1 MLLKFIKREKG
12 FVAFFITI
20 LILVIMLGITMS
32 IVVVVLGGQLMS
44 KNLVK
49 SVQAYYAAE
58 AGLEDAL
65 LRLKQNPTLSPLSYN
80 LNVGQGAGNVDISNI
95 IGGSR
100 VITSQG
106 DVLNRVRKIRVV
118 YAVETDV
125 ISFHYGAQAGE
136 GGIAME
142 SNSVIHGNVFS
153 NGTVRGV
160 TGNRSATVENTVIVA
175 KSGNKIIN
183 LTIGSGL
190 PDEARVHTCDNSTI
204 NGDLYYVS
212 GGSSNCTV
220 NGGTTR
226 VLPNDIELANM
237 PISNDQ
243 ITNWKNEAVG
253 GGIESGDYT
262 VYGGTTGYLGP
273 KKITGNLIIENNAI
287 LVLTGNLW
295 VVGDIIINNG
305 ATIRLDTNYGS
316 TSGVIIADGIIT
328 AENGAILEGAGVEGS
343 YLLLLTTSNSGAN
356 DFNTPPNTYAIYVK
370 NNSQGAIFYASNGLI
385 RLRNNINIREA
396 TGYRLYLDNNAE
408 ITYETGLINSLFS
421 SGPGGSWQVESWR
434 ETD

>member
-1 MLLKFIKREKG
+1 M
-12 FVAFFITI
+12 
-20 LILVIMLGITMS
+20 LILKNNQKGLAALFISILVLFIIFGIIISVATLIFS
-32 IVVVVLGGQLMS
+32 EQKIL
-44 KNLVK
+44 KNIIK
-49 SVQAYYAAE
+49 SSQSYYAAE
-58 AGLEDAL
+58 AGIEDAL
-65 LRLKQNPTLSPLSYN
+65 LRLKNSPGMSALSYN
-80 LNVGQGAGNVDISNI
+80 LNVANASANINISSI

-106 DVLNRVRKIRVV
+106 DVSNRVRKIQIV
-118 YAVETDV
+118 YAVDTDN

-136 GGIAME
+136 GGIGME
-142 SNSVIHGNVFS
+142 ANSVIHGNVFS

-204 NGDLYYVS
+204 NGDIYYVS

-220 NGGTTR
+220 NGGTTK
-226 VLPNDIELANM
+226 VLPNDIEPANM

-253 GGIESGDYT
+253 GGIESGNYT
-262 VYGGTTGYLGP
+262 VYGGTTEYLGP
-273 KKITGNLIIENNAI
+273 KKITGNLIIENNAT

-295 VVGDIIINNG
+295 VVGNITINNG
-305 ATIRLDTNYGS
+305 AVIRLDANYGS

-328 AENGAILEGAGVEGS
+328 VENGVILEGSGVEGS

-356 DFNTPPNTYAIYVK
+356 DFNTPPNTYAVYVK